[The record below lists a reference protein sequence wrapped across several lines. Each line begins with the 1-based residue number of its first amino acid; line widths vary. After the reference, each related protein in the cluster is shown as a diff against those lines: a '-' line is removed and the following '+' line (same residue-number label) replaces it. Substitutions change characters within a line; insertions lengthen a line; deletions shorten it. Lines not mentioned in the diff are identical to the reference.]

1 MTDYTPDDRARAL
14 SVYRE
19 HGPSEAARQFGMS
32 KSTVTRWAKAEGV
45 SSAEP
50 AERTRAA
57 TQAAQ
62 MTAKQRRAKLKD
74 AMLEDADTIRRLIL
88 APQTIIVDGQVIEQA
103 HANPRDMRDLGVT
116 LGILVDKYTVLDAR
130 DDDSGLAEAKGL
142 MDRFIEAMGMPPE

>member
-1 MTDYTPDDRARAL
+1 MTDYTPDDRARAI

-19 HGPSEAARQFGMS
+19 HGPSEAARRFGMS

-74 AMLEDADTIRRLIL
+74 ATLEDADTIRRMIL
-88 APQTIIVDGQVIEQA
+88 APQTTIVDGQVVEL
-103 HANPRDMRDLGVT
+103 HPNPRDMRDLGVT
-116 LGILVDKYTVLDAR
+116 FGILVDKYAVLDAH
-130 DDDSGLAEAKGL
+130 DDDGGLEKAKGL
-142 MDRFIEAMGMPPE
+142 LGRWADAIGVGSE

>member
-1 MTDYTPDDRARAL
+1 MTAYSPDDRARAI

-45 SSAEP
+45 PPAEP

-62 MTAKQRRAKLKD
+62 TTAKQRRAKLKD

-88 APQTIIVDGQVIEQA
+88 APQTVIVDGQVIEQA

-130 DDDSGLAEAKGL
+130 DDDSGATEARGLLSALAEQ
-142 MDRFIEAMGMPPE
+142 MGIGRE